1 LASAGVHNIK
11 RKTMRVM
18 LERRTKTISI
28 AASECCNEI
37 AGSLAISLQRILVKK
52 FHKLLAKGACFQYAS
67 RH

>member
-18 LERRTKTISI
+18 LERRTKAISI

-37 AGSLAISLQRILVKK
+37 AGSLAISLQRILS
-52 FHKLLAKGACFQYAS
+52 QEIS
-67 RH
+67 

>member
-37 AGSLAISLQRILVKK
+37 AGSLAISLQRILS
-52 FHKLLAKGACFQYAS
+52 QEIS
-67 RH
+67 